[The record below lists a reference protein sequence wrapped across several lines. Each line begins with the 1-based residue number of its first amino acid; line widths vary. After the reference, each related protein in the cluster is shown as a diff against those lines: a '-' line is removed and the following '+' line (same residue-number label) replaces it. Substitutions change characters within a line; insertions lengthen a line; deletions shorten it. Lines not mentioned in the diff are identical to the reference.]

1 MMRIFIFVSL
11 IILSASLLAT
21 TNYSE
26 EPPKTFSISG
36 HVNDSSSGEIL
47 IAASVYIKELGTG
60 AITNSYG
67 YYSISI
73 MPGSYTIGVSYVGFE
88 IFERKVSLNSN
99 LVLDI
104 ELVPATKLL
113 EEVQISRIKKN
124 DNVSSLEMGTNQL
137 PIQSIRRIPAFMGE
151 VDVIKAIQLLPGVAS
166 TSEGSS
172 GFSVRGGASDQNLIL
187 LDEATVYN
195 ASHLMGFFSVF
206 NNDAIKDAKLYKG
219 DIPASTGGRLSSLL
233 DVRMK
238 DGNSKKFSATG
249 GIGAISS
256 RLTIEGPIIK
266 DKTSF
271 IIAGRRMYADIF
283 LPLASNPDIRKN
295 KIHFYDL
302 NAKVNHIINDNN
314 RIFLSAYAGR
324 DVFKSEF
331 AGMDYG
337 NSTVTIR
344 WNHLFNSQLFS
355 NLTLIH
361 SNYDYKLATPEGR
374 PEAFEWKSN
383 LKDHS
388 IKADFIFYINPN
400 NTLKFGEITTY
411 HHFLP
416 GTAQGIGSDAFFSK
430 FVLPDSYALEHGI
443 YLMAE
448 NKISERISIKSGLRF
463 SAFQNFGKATV
474 YNFDENFISIDSTV
488 YKSGDFFNNYG
499 GLEPRLGITF
509 LISESTSI
517 KSSYSRTRQYVQLA
531 QNSTAGTPLD
541 IWFPASKNIKPQI
554 SDQLSIGVFRNFR
567 NNTIETSIEGYYKKM
582 HNTIDFKDHAAL
594 LLNPKL
600 EGETRIGESW
610 STGLEFLVKLNMEK
624 VNGWVG
630 YTLSKTSRTIQ
641 GINNNNPYAAP
652 YDKPHNISIV
662 LNYPIIENI
671 QLGLNW
677 VYSTGNP
684 VTFPTGRYEV
694 LGAVIPVYSN
704 RNEYRM
710 PDYHRLD
717 LSLTYAKTPKPG
729 KKWQSE
735 WNFSVYNVYGR
746 HNAWSINFTQD
757 ETNPEITRAEMTY
770 LFSFI
775 PSITYNFK
783 F

>member
-1 MMRIFIFVSL
+1 MRIVFV
-11 IILSASLLAT
+11 LLALLISFWSPISVNGT
-21 TNYSE
+21 D

-36 HVNDSSSGEIL
+36 RVSDAGSGELL
-47 IAASVYIKELGTG
+47 IAANVYIRESG
-60 AITNSYG
+60 AGAVTNSYG
-67 YYSISI
+67 YYSISLL
-73 MPGSYTIGVSYVGFE
+73 PGSYTFGVSYIGYGTFE
-88 IFERKVSLNSN
+88 QKINLTSN
-99 LVLDI
+99 VILDI
-104 ELVPATKLL
+104 ELIPNAKQLD
-113 EEVQISRIKKN
+113 EVVISRIKKN
-124 DNVSSLEMGTNQL
+124 DNVSSLEMGTTQL
-137 PIQSIRRIPAFMGE
+137 PIQAIRKIPAFMGE
-151 VDVIKAIQLLPGVAS
+151 VDVIKAIQLLPGVTS

-172 GFSVRGGASDQNLIL
+172 GFSVRGGSSDQNLIL

-219 DIPASTGGRLSSLL
+219 DIPASSGGRLSSLL

-256 RLTIEGPIIK
+256 RLTLESPIIK

-302 NAKVNHIINDNN
+302 NAKVNHIINENN
-314 RIFLSAYAGR
+314 RIFVSAYSGR

-337 NSTVTIR
+337 NSTITLR
-344 WNHLFNSQLFS
+344 WNHLFSSRLFS

-361 SNYDYKLATPEGR
+361 SNYDYKLGTPEGR
-374 PEAFEWKSN
+374 PDAFEWFSN

-388 IKADFIFYINPN
+388 VKADLIYYINPE
-400 NTLKFGEITTY
+400 NTLKFGSISTY
-411 HHFLP
+411 HHFSP
-416 GTAQGIGSDAFFSK
+416 GTAQGIGSEAFFTK
-430 FVLPDSYALEHGI
+430 FVLPDSYALEHGV
-443 YLMAE
+443 YAMSE
-448 NKISERISIKSGLRF
+448 NKFGGKISVKMGVRYSL
-463 SAFQNFGKATV
+463 FQNFGEATV
-474 YNFDENFISIDSTV
+474 YNFDQNFNSVDSTI
-488 YKSGDFFNNYG
+488 YKSGDFYNNYG
-499 GLEPRLGITF
+499 GFEPRIGVTYL
-509 LISESTSI
+509 LSESLSF
-517 KSSYSRTRQYVQLA
+517 KSSYARTRQYLQLA
-531 QNSTAGTPLD
+531 QNSSAGTPLD

-554 SDQLSIGVFRNFR
+554 SDQVSIGVFKNFG
-567 NNTIETSIEGYYKKM
+567 NNTVETSIEGFYKKM
-582 HNTIDFKDHAAL
+582 QNTIDFKDHAAL

-600 EGETRIGESW
+600 EGETRVGNSW
-610 STGLEFLVKLNMEK
+610 SAGMEFLVKLNSNK
-624 VNGWVG
+624 INGWIA
-630 YTLSKTSRTIQ
+630 YTISKTERDIK
-641 GINNNNPYAAP
+641 GINNNTTYLAP

-662 LNYPIIENI
+662 LNYPLVKNLE
-671 QLGLNW
+671 LGLNW
-677 VYSTGNP
+677 IYSTGNP
-684 VTFPTGRYEV
+684 VTFPTGRLEI
-694 LGAVIPVYSN
+694 LGSVIPVYSK

-717 LSLTYAKTPKPG
+717 LSLTYAKSPKPG

-735 WNFSVYNVYGR
+735 WNFSVYNAYGR
-746 HNAWSINFTQD
+746 HNAWAINFIQD
-757 ETNPEITRAEMTY
+757 EENPEVTKAEKTY